1 MTEAESYEAIEKASA
16 QDRLYFERNPEAC
29 QYVRGLI
36 PGEFWPMTETGAFV
50 IVTKVNGDVRLRQ
63 QARWATMAEMGLLPL
78 KPNKGAAN

>member
-1 MTEAESYEAIEKASA
+1 
-16 QDRLYFERNPEAC
+16 
-29 QYVRGLI
+29 
-36 PGEFWPMTETGAFV
+36 MTETGAFV